1 MCSAVVN
8 ETGFNV
14 HRMAVAHVPRSGKPT
29 ELLKIFGIDRDA
41 IAQAVRKMLSSSA
54 NAK

>member
-8 ETGFNV
+8 EPGFMV
-14 HRMAVAHVPRSGKPT
+14 HRLAVAHVPRSGKPH
-29 ELLKIFGIDRDA
+29 ELLKIFGIDHDA
-41 IAQAVRKMLSSSA
+41 IAQAVRKILSTSV